1 MDSMPIKHHIQA
13 IVVLYNCSV
22 SQSKSL
28 TSLLKL
34 KREIND
40 LFDLDIL
47 IYNNSP
53 QNPISPNPDYQIYNS
68 AYNSML
74 AEAYNYALK
83 SAINK
88 QIKWLL
94 LLDQDTTL
102 NIQYFNELQKSLSL
116 INNNTACIAPIITH
130 NNKQISPV
138 QYSPLFGP
146 KWFLK
151 PTPIGLNNN
160 CLFAF
165 NSGTLINTSAIS
177 SIGNFPTKFPLDD
190 LDICYFYRLYKNNY
204 TTYVMPIVIEHQLSV
219 LDYAKNMT
227 PKRYQS
233 ILHYDKLMAKE
244 IGISAQIALFI
255 RVFLRAILQIFSKH
269 KRKYTKQTLKSLFSQ
284 IPKNN

>member
-130 NNKQISPV
+130 NNK
-138 QYSPLFGP
+138 
-146 KWFLK
+146 
-151 PTPIGLNNN
+151 
-160 CLFAF
+160 
-165 NSGTLINTSAIS
+165 
-177 SIGNFPTKFPLDD
+177 
-190 LDICYFYRLYKNNY
+190 
-204 TTYVMPIVIEHQLSV
+204 
-219 LDYAKNMT
+219 
-227 PKRYQS
+227 
-233 ILHYDKLMAKE
+233 
-244 IGISAQIALFI
+244 
-255 RVFLRAILQIFSKH
+255 
-269 KRKYTKQTLKSLFSQ
+269 
-284 IPKNN
+284 